1 MSTTS
6 FADLGRIVVIIPTFN
21 ELSTLPVI
29 VSRVR
34 ASVPEA
40 DILVADDNSPDGT
53 GRLADELAAA
63 DDHVHVMHRLGK
75 EGLGAAYL
83 AGFAWALQAGYD
95 VVVEM
100 DADGSHQPEQL
111 PRLLD
116 ALRTADLV
124 LGSRWVPGGRTEN
137 WPKSRQLISRGGTAY
152 TRLMLGVPIQ
162 DATGGYR
169 AFRADTLRKL
179 DLHEVASQGYCF
191 QIDLAWRAVQRGL
204 RVREVPITFVE
215 RTAGTSK
222 MSRKIVAEALWR
234 VTVWGVDDKVTRV
247 RRRSHARR
255 SKDAAVVTFR
265 SRLLLFGYPLLEV
278 LTAYAVGVWIGWGW
292 MLLLLL
298 VGIPIGFAIMRN
310 AGDAAMVD
318 LQRAAQ
324 SGQEPDAGR
333 HGLAFLG
340 GLLIMIPGFWTDLAG
355 AAARAAADPAAP
367 ARAQPDLALLASGHG
382 PDARRALPGRAT

>member
-1 MSTTS
+1 MVSTSS

-29 VSRVR
+29 VARVR

-53 GRLADELAAA
+53 GRLADELAAQ
-63 DDHVHVMHRLGK
+63 DEQVHVMHRLGK

-83 AGFAWALQAGYD
+83 AGFAWALQAGYE

-137 WPKSRQLISRGGTAY
+137 WPRSRQLISRGGTAY

-169 AFRADTLRKL
+169 AFRADTLRRL

-204 RVREVPITFVE
+204 TVREVPITFVE

-234 VTVWGVDDKVTRV
+234 VTIWGLDDKVTRV
-247 RRRSHARR
+247 RRRAHARR
-255 SKDAAVVTFR
+255 SK
-265 SRLLLFGYPLLEV
+265 G
-278 LTAYAVGVWIGWGW
+278 
-292 MLLLLL
+292 M
-298 VGIPIGFAIMRN
+298 
-310 AGDAAMVD
+310 
-318 LQRAAQ
+318 
-324 SGQEPDAGR
+324 
-333 HGLAFLG
+333 
-340 GLLIMIPGFWTDLAG
+340 
-355 AAARAAADPAAP
+355 
-367 ARAQPDLALLASGHG
+367 AS
-382 PDARRALPGRAT
+382 